1 MQSVQRLPIKKEEC
15 SMKTKRIVALMAAA
29 TMTAGLLGGCGN
41 SDSDGGSAD
50 AQKETGSAAANNE
63 GGSGEGG
70 SGSVYYLN
78 YKPEVD
84 QQWQDLAALYTEK
97 TGVPVTV
104 VTAASGT
111 YEQTLT
117 SEIAKT
123 DAPTLFQIESESWLE
138 NWGQY
143 CDDISDSFIAQ
154 HSTADTIKMDGV
166 TVAVPFV
173 KESYGII
180 YNVDLLNEYFALD
193 NAVVTSVDEINNFEK
208 LKAVA
213 DDIQARKDELG
224 VEGAFTSAGL
234 DGSSNWRFTTHL
246 ANMPIYWELTS
257 KGVTSAT
264 ELDGTYV
271 DNYKNLI
278 DLYFTDATCD
288 SALLSGKT
296 GDDAMAEFCD
306 GMAVFYQNG
315 TWAWTPENE
324 MAEMNVAFLPFY
336 TGVEGEENIGVC
348 SGTGNYWCINKN
360 AAEEDKKATL
370 DFLEWVIS
378 SDEGIDALAG
388 KMSFNV
394 PFDTF
399 ADYQMENPLFTSAN
413 AYVDAGKEEVS
424 WIGTQCLPTENWK
437 ADLASALIEY
447 AQGTSDWSAVE
458 KVFTEEF
465 ASEWANR

>member
-1 MQSVQRLPIKKEEC
+1 MKSKYQMIAILSASTLLAGMLAGC
-15 SMKTKRIVALMAAA
+15 SP
-29 TMTAGLLGGCGN
+29 
-41 SDSDGGSAD
+41 
-50 AQKETGSAAANNE
+50 SAADSSNSGSTDTTAQDSASTGGEANT
-63 GGSGEGG
+63 SSG

-84 QQWQDLAALYTEK
+84 QQWQELAASYTEQ

-117 SEIAKT
+117 SEMAKSE
-123 DAPTLFQIESESWLE
+123 APTLFQIESTSWLD

-143 CDDISDSFIAQ
+143 CDDLTDTYIAQ
-154 HSTADTIKMDGV
+154 HSTYTPITSDGKIV
-166 TVAVPFV
+166 GIPFV

-180 YNVDLLNEYFALD
+180 YNVDLLNEYFAMD
-193 NAVVTSVDEINNFEK
+193 NAVVTSVEEINSFDT

-271 DNYKNLI
+271 ENYKNII
-278 DLYFTDATCD
+278 DLYFTDSTCD
-288 SALLSGKT
+288 PALLSGKT

-315 TWAWTPENE
+315 TWAWTADNE
-324 MAEMNVAFLPFY
+324 MADMNVAFLPLY
-336 TGVEGEENIGVC
+336 IGVEGEENIGVC
-348 SGTGNYWCINKN
+348 SGTGNYWCLNKN
-360 AAEEDKKATL
+360 ASEEDKQATL

-378 SDEGIDALAG
+378 SEEGIETMAG

-399 ADYQMENPLFTSAN
+399 EDYEMQNPLFTSAN
-413 AYVDAGKEEVS
+413 AYEAAGKTTVS
-424 WIGTQCLPTENWK
+424 WIGMECLPSETWK
-437 ADLASALIEY
+437 SDLSSALIEY
-447 AQGTSDWSAVE
+447 AQGTGDWSNVE
-458 KVFTEEF
+458 KIFTEEF